1 MDFQRRLDRNC
12 VRPTIVTNAF
22 STCDILMLMAK
33 HDRKKI
39 VELLL
44 RERLGLDEDWLNR
57 DDDGNAHLPSALP
70 RFLAQ
75 SLSRSAIKALE
86 EDLDRLV
93 EAGCRRQALYFCLA
107 QLNPEA
113 GWSRQLSA
121 TKEDMEAVANK
132 AKAARKLIH
141 RYRAELLLAASASP
155 QSLPGGMF
163 ITLPDPDEVISVL
176 LDSLTWVSSLVDSY
190 AAPFEK
196 TLLKSKGLLYLT
208 LYVSLHADA
217 RRSRIP
223 DSQRK
228 IGTPVVQRSVRH
240 SKPSTIAPARLLA
253 SVARL
258 CTSKSWSPS
267 DLRGKVKMFHQD
279 HPSLYARMKSKMLE
293 LHAHSAR

>member
-1 MDFQRRLDRNC
+1 M
-12 VRPTIVTNAF
+12 RPTILKNAF
-22 STCDILMLMAK
+22 SGCDILMRMAK
-33 HDRKKI
+33 DHRKK
-39 VELLL
+39 VAERLL
-44 RERLGLDEDWLNR
+44 RERLGLDEDWVNR

-70 RFLAQ
+70 QFLAQ
-75 SLSRSAIKALE
+75 KHSRLALKALE

-132 AKAARKLIH
+132 AKAARKLIQ
-141 RYRAELLLAASASP
+141 RYRDELLLAASAS
-155 QSLPGGMF
+155 QQGLPGGMF
-163 ITLPDPDEVISVL
+163 TTLPDPDEAISVL
-176 LDSLTWVSSLVDSY
+176 TNSLTWVSSLVDSY

-208 LYVSLHADA
+208 LYVSVHADA
-217 RRSRIP
+217 RRSRTP
-223 DSQRK
+223 DSQRV
-228 IGTPVVQRSVRH
+228 IGTTVIQRRARR
-240 SKPSTIAPARLLA
+240 SKLGTIAPDHALA

-258 CTSKSWSPS
+258 CTSKRWSPS
-267 DLRGKVKMFHQD
+267 DLREKLKRFQRD
-279 HPSLYARMKSKMLE
+279 FPSLYTKMKSKMLE